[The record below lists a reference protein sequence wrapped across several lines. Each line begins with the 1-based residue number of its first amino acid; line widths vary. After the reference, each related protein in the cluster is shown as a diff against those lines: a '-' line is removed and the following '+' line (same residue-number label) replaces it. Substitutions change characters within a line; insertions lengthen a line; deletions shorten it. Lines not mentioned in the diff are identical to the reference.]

1 MNSISKTHR
10 GCTYY
15 GSSEEAVN
23 KTIQEAE
30 FQRSIFY
37 RSSVYNYS
45 CIARLLND
53 GSVELRESFN
63 NGEHRKTSSFKS
75 KDDFWNNK
83 G

>member
-10 GCTYY
+10 GCTYF
-15 GSSEEAVN
+15 GSSEEAIN

-37 RSSVYNYS
+37 RSSVYTYS
-45 CIARLLND
+45 CFARLLND
-53 GSVELRESFN
+53 NSVEFTESFN
-63 NGEHRKTSSFKS
+63 NGERRKTSNFKS
-75 KDDFWNNK
+75 KDDFWNSK